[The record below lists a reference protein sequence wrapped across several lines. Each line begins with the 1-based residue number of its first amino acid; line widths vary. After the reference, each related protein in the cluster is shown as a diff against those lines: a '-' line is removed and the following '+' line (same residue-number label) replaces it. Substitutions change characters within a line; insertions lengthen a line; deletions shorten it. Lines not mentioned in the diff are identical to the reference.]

1 MNTETTCERLQ
12 WLDYN
17 KVTKQE
23 NISVITNTE
32 SVQIW
37 DVNEAS
43 PKYSFTREKISE
55 ALKVYSRVTCFSSPL
70 KWPKFSI
77 FEEEKCR
84 NMLRCSVFPTRRRER
99 SSIIGWFKYAQ
110 QVLEH

>member
-1 MNTETTCERLQ
+1 MQ

-55 ALKVYSRVTCFSSPL
+55 ALKVLSSYMFQFSV
-70 KWPKFSI
+70 KMAYI
-77 FEEEKCR
+77 FHFLRGKMQKLASLFGVSDKEKR
-84 NMLRCSVFPTRRRER
+84 KILYYWLVQIRPT
-99 SSIIGWFKYAQ
+99 GT
-110 QVLEH
+110 

>member
-1 MNTETTCERLQ
+1 MNTETTCERMQ

-55 ALKVYSRVTCFSSPL
+55 ALKVLSSYMFQFSV
-70 KWPKFSI
+70 KMAYI
-77 FEEEKCR
+77 FH
-84 NMLRCSVFPTRRRER
+84 F
-99 SSIIGWFKYAQ
+99 
-110 QVLEH
+110 